1 MTKHYAVIGD
11 IIAEAHNTT
20 LRPGGSGAIALAIAM
35 LGGSIKLRSVVA
47 TDDPGNKVL
56 SILKK
61 ARIHP
66 GLLDKTDGAT
76 TAIVRRNDDGEVIE
90 RRDGIGIEKGAI
102 MDIYDLF
109 GHDALVLEARDQGLR
124 RFLSDLPAHTDGN
137 VRMIGTLGH
146 LDWNEPSVDEMEIAL
161 RFDAIVGT
169 APQYAK
175 LTGRPTPTDALGDI
189 FDRMPGTHLRAAAA
203 ITPDGLELIARED
216 RVLRP
221 IQHAVPDLLLP
232 QAVAGIAW
240 GLAHRADWDI
250 AATAAADP
258 SQITK

>member
-1 MTKHYAVIGD
+1 MTKRYAIIGD
-11 IIAEAHNTT
+11 VIAEAHNTT
-20 LRPGGSGAIALAIAM
+20 FRPGGSGAIALAITM
-35 LGGSIKLRSVVA
+35 LGGSVKLRSVLA
-47 TDDPGNKVL
+47 TDDPADKVL
-56 SILKK
+56 SVLKK

-66 GLLDKTDGAT
+66 GMIDKMDGAS
-76 TAIVRRNDDGEVIE
+76 TAIVRRNGDGEVVE
-90 RRDGIGIEKGAI
+90 RRDGIGVNKGAI

-109 GHDALVLEARDQGLR
+109 GHDALVLDVRDQSLR

-137 VRMIGTLGH
+137 VRLVGTLSH
-146 LDWNEPSVDEMEIAL
+146 LDWNEPSEDEMEIAL

-169 APQYAK
+169 ATQYAK
-175 LTGRPTPTDALGDI
+175 LTELPTATDALGEI
-189 FDRMPGTHLRAAAA
+189 FDRMPGAHLRAAAA
-203 ITPDGLELIARED
+203 ITPGGLELVARED

-221 IQHAVPDLLLP
+221 IQRAIPDLLLP

-258 SQITK
+258 SQINR

>member
-1 MTKHYAVIGD
+1 MTKRYAIIGD
-11 IIAEAHNTT
+11 VIAEALNAT

-35 LGGSIKLRSVVA
+35 LGGSIKLRSVLA
-47 TDDPGNKVL
+47 TDGTGKEVL
-56 SILKK
+56 AALKQ

-66 GLLDKTDGAT
+66 GLIDRIDGAT
-76 TAIVRRNDDGEVIE
+76 TAIVRRNKDGEVIE
-90 RRDGIGIEKGAI
+90 RRDGIGIKKGAI
-102 MDIYDLF
+102 MDIYGLF
-109 GHDALVLEARDQGLR
+109 GHDSLVLDVRDQSLR

-137 VRMIGTLGH
+137 VRMVGTLGH

-169 APQYAK
+169 AAQYAK
-175 LTGRPTPTDALGDI
+175 LTGCSTPTDALGDI
-189 FDRMPGTHLRAAAA
+189 FDRMPGAHLRAAAA

-221 IQHAVPDLLLP
+221 IQRAIPDLLLP

-240 GLAHRADWDI
+240 GFAHRADWDI

-258 SQITK
+258 SQINR